1 MTRARLSRVMTPRRI
16 RRRHKL
22 RSAEMAEQVQT
33 QEGGLRER
41 VEQVLD
47 TIRPYIQGDGGDIEL
62 LDVTDGVVQIRLA
75 GACVGCMHSM
85 MTLQLGVERMLK
97 EAVPE
102 IKAVEAMR
110 SEERRVG
117 KGGRSRG
124 G

>member
-1 MTRARLSRVMTPRRI
+1 
-16 RRRHKL
+16 
-22 RSAEMAEQVQT
+22 MAEQVQT

-47 TIRPYIQGDGGDIEL
+47 SIRPYIQGDGGDIEL

-102 IKAVEAMR
+102 IKAVEAMPF
-110 SEERRVG
+110 
-117 KGGRSRG
+117 
-124 G
+124 

>member
-1 MTRARLSRVMTPRRI
+1 
-16 RRRHKL
+16 
-22 RSAEMAEQVQT
+22 MAEQVQT

-47 TIRPYIQGDGGDIEL
+47 TMRPYIQGDGGDIEL

-102 IKAVEAMR
+102 IKAVEAMPF
-110 SEERRVG
+110 
-117 KGGRSRG
+117 
-124 G
+124 

>member
-1 MTRARLSRVMTPRRI
+1 
-16 RRRHKL
+16 
-22 RSAEMAEQVQT
+22 MAEQAQT

-85 MTLQLGVERMLK
+85 MTLQVGVERMLK

-102 IKAVEAMR
+102 IKAVEAMPF
-110 SEERRVG
+110 
-117 KGGRSRG
+117 
-124 G
+124 